1 METQIR
7 DTLVQLYK
15 ELNIPD
21 DVPESVLD
29 AWLDAGSDSPDPI
42 FQIYNKIYEVVATDP
57 AKYKNIIDKIADD
70 KVLRMCFDEQTRNN
84 LSKLYP
90 DDEEIALKLTIH
102 TASYYKVKYHPAYA
116 TCSWEDNDCDR
127 QWRLIT
133 HCPDVYFTSRF
144 EQTYRDNPA
153 IMRIL
158 AKYQINEISAGAYN
172 INPKL
177 MELWSQGQQ

>member
-7 DTLVQLYK
+7 EVIVQLYK

-21 DVPESVLD
+21 EVPEEVLT
-29 AWLDAGSDSPDPI
+29 AWLDAGIESPDPI
-42 FQIYNKIYEVVATDP
+42 FQIYNKIYEAVATYP
-57 AKYKNIIDKIADD
+57 IKYKNITDKIADD
-70 KVLRMCFDEQTRNN
+70 KVLRICFDEQTRNN

-90 DDEEIALKLTIH
+90 DDEELALKLTIQ
-102 TASYYKVKYHPAYA
+102 TASYYKVKYHPVYE
-116 TCSWEDNDCDR
+116 TCSWEDDDCDR

-133 HCPDVYFTSRF
+133 HCPDVYFTLRF
-144 EQTYRDNPA
+144 EKTYRDNPA
-153 IMRIL
+153 IMRIMD
-158 AKYQINEISAGAYN
+158 KYQIKEVSAGAYN